1 MDITV
6 SKYGHLKYTLKLA
19 DFVALGAVTS
29 GDITLD
35 NLPPGVLVTGWSI
48 KPPAIFAAP
57 SLSAATVGI
66 KLNTTAKGT
75 PVSVFTNANG
85 TIDTTVAAD
94 GLVTSPTVLKAAVA
108 LTGANASALTAAQV
122 DIIVNYTVLA
132 P

>member
-1 MDITV
+1 MDVSV

-19 DFVALGAVTS
+19 DFTALGAVTS

-35 NLPPGVLVTGWSI
+35 NLPPGALIIGFAI
-48 KPPAIFAAP
+48 KPPAIFAGP
-57 SLSAATVGI
+57 SLSAATIGL
-66 KLNTTAKGT
+66 KLNSTAKGT

-85 TIDTTVAAD
+85 TLDVLVAAD
-94 GLVTSPTVLKAAVA
+94 GLITTPTVLKAAVA
-108 LTGANASALTAAQV
+108 LTGANANALTAAQV